1 MVKTH
6 YEFYPKIFAPAAFGY
21 IIQAVVKNEIIKS
34 FNLIIAKMDENS
46 KSPNNPNG
54 RKLLIVDDDSFLLN
68 MYLLKFEKEGFR
80 VEIAKSGQEALSK
93 IRNGYDPDVMLVD
106 IAMPSM
112 SGMDML
118 EEAAKNGLAKSAIKI
133 VLTNQGKPE
142 DVERAKGL
150 SVSGYLVKAN
160 TIPSEVLREV
170 MKFID
175 PTKQTPAKKE

>member
-1 MVKTH
+1 
-6 YEFYPKIFAPAAFGY
+6 
-21 IIQAVVKNEIIKS
+21 VVKNEIIKS